1 MTASNLI
8 SSTVLKRY
16 ASALLDLAEKSK
28 STDSIQK
35 DFGVLR
41 AMLAEST
48 DFVQFVRSP
57 LSGKKQQAEVMN
69 TLLEKQKL
77 NTLTMNFV
85 GVLIQNRRLNVL
97 EGVMDAFDRM
107 VSERKGVV
115 RVLVET
121 AHELNAKQK
130 EDVSVKISSALG
142 KDVIIDAQVVP
153 EIIGGTVITIGSY
166 MIDDSVRRKIERLGA
181 ALTGSANQ
189 NTIQNVKEVV

>member
-121 AHELNAKQK
+121 AHQLNAKQK

>member
-41 AMLAEST
+41 AMLAESN

-121 AHELNAKQK
+121 AHQLNAKQK

>member
-121 AHELNAKQK
+121 AHQLNAKQK
-130 EDVSVKISSALG
+130 EGVSVKISSALG

>member
-1 MTASNLI
+1 
-8 SSTVLKRY
+8 VLKRY

-121 AHELNAKQK
+121 AHQLNAKQK